1 MSELIVGLS
10 GHIDHG
16 KTSIIKSLTNEFSGT
31 LKEDL
36 KRGMTVDLG
45 IAFLNDKI
53 TLIDVPGHQDFI
65 KNMLSGIQSVDVGLL
80 VVAADD
86 GIMPQ
91 TIDHFNILKLLN
103 ISELIILI
111 NKIDL
116 VDEEMIQLVKLEIED
131 LINGTKYENSNILN
145 VSTVQHKGIKELKN
159 TLENISR
166 IDKKDNGAFRMPID
180 RIFSIKGFGT
190 VVTGTVT
197 SGNISIGD
205 EVKIEPISKLA
216 KIRGINSHNN
226 TSNSAS
232 IGQRAAINLQNIDK
246 NDIKR
251 GYQVVDKNFFDGV
264 YSIIAEIKILDDL
277 EKPIKRNQRIRIH
290 LGTAEVIGTIFLFNQ
305 QNIKSG
311 EKAIVLINFEKPIVA
326 SYRDKFIIRYY
337 SPVFT
342 LGGGNILLHS
352 KIKNNFF
359 NKNMKLSEISNM
371 VDNIKNT
378 DKNNFIEFIIE
389 KFASNPV
396 LFNDFCNQ
404 LGYSKLQ
411 LLDLLKSYNNI
422 AKVNHLNKSWLLT
435 DNQSQTLKS
444 KVMSSIS
451 NFFKNNKYSNSINKE
466 IIINDTNINSDYIDY
481 LLIILQNENK
491 IEKKSDGWSLFK
503 HEIKLSEIDKENK
516 EVLIN
521 ILNQEGFNTSSIK
534 DLTSKCN
541 MKDEKALMK
550 IIKICENQSLLV
562 RIDQSILM
570 TSSNF
575 NILKDKLIIFFKDQS
590 SITVPEFK
598 ELLNISR
605 KYAIP
610 ILEYL
615 DKIRFTNRNGNIREL
630 IK

>member
-1 MSELIVGLS
+1 MNELIVGLS

-31 LKEDL
+31 LKEDV

-53 TLIDVPGHQDFI
+53 TLIDVPGHRDFI

-80 VVAADD
+80 VIAADD

-91 TIDHFNILKLLN
+91 TIDHFNILKLLDV
-103 ISELIILI
+103 SELIILI

-116 VDEEMIQLVKLEIED
+116 VDEEMIELVKLEIQD
-131 LINGTKYENSNILN
+131 LINDTKYKHADILN
-145 VSTVQHKGIKELKN
+145 ISTLENKGIKELKN

-180 RIFSIKGFGT
+180 RIFSVKGFGT

-197 SGNISIGD
+197 SGSVTIGT

-226 TSNSAS
+226 TSSSAS

-246 NDIKR
+246 DDIKR
-251 GYQVVDKNFFDGV
+251 GYQVVDKNLFGGV
-264 YSIIAEIKILDDL
+264 YSVIAEIQILDDL
-277 EKPIKRNQRIRIH
+277 DKPIKRNQRVRIH
-290 LGTAEVIGTIFLFNQ
+290 LGTAEVIGTIFLFDQ
-305 QNIKSG
+305 KNIKSG
-311 EKAIVLINFEKPIVA
+311 ETATVLLNFEKPIVA
-326 SYRDKFIIRYY
+326 SYRDKFIIRHY
-337 SPVFT
+337 SPIFT
-342 LGGGNILLHS
+342 LGGGNIILHS

-359 NKNMKLSEISNM
+359 NQDMKLSEISNM
-371 VDNIKNT
+371 VNDIKNT
-378 DKNNFIEFIIE
+378 DKNNFIDFIIE
-389 KFASNPV
+389 KFALNPI
-396 LFNDFCNQ
+396 LFDDFCNQ

-422 AKVNHLNKSWLLT
+422 NEVKHLNKSWLLT
-435 DNQSQTLKS
+435 DTQIQKS
-444 KVMSSIS
+444 KSTILNSIS
-451 NFFKNNKYSNSINKE
+451 NFFKNNNYANSINKE
-466 IIINDTNINSDYIDY
+466 IIINDTNINPDYIDY
-481 LLIILQNENK
+481 LLTILQNENK

-503 HEIKLSEIDKENK
+503 HQIKLSAIDEQNK
-516 EVLIN
+516 KTLIN
-521 ILNQEGFNTSSIK
+521 ILNEEGFNTSSIK
-534 DLTSKCN
+534 DLVIKCN

-550 IIKICENQSLLV
+550 IIKICENQSLLL
-562 RIDQSILM
+562 RIDQSILI
-570 TSSNF
+570 TSSNLDT
-575 NILKDKLIIFFKDQS
+575 LKNKLTIFFKEQS

-610 ILEYL
+610 MLEYL
-615 DKIRFTNRNGNIREL
+615 DKIQFTNRNGNKREL

>member
-541 MKDEKALMK
+541 MKDEKSLMK

>member
-251 GYQVVDKNFFDGV
+251 GYQVVDKNFFDVV

-503 HEIKLSEIDKENK
+503 HEIKLSEIDKENIK
-516 EVLIN
+516 E
-521 ILNQEGFNTSSIK
+521 K
-534 DLTSKCN
+534 
-541 MKDEKALMK
+541 
-550 IIKICENQSLLV
+550 
-562 RIDQSILM
+562 
-570 TSSNF
+570 
-575 NILKDKLIIFFKDQS
+575 
-590 SITVPEFK
+590 
-598 ELLNISR
+598 
-605 KYAIP
+605 
-610 ILEYL
+610 
-615 DKIRFTNRNGNIREL
+615 
-630 IK
+630 